1 MPTINEEAIAILLN
15 VLNYLHVDN
24 KKKAFDEVIKALIKL
39 REDNSTDT
47 SAEPSVDIVDTSAE
61 PSVDIVDAPIV
72 DTSVDIVAAPSVD
85 TSVDIVAA
93 PSVDT
98 SVDIVAAPSVNTSVD
113 IVAAPSVDTSVDI
126 VAAPSVNTS
135 VDIVAVPSV
144 NTSVDI
150 VAVPSVDTNTVY
162 SSSVGMCADNSVKTS
177 FDISVVTTASKSVI
191 TSTSK
196 SVVSSNGKS
205 VVSSS
210 GKSVVTSGG
219 NTVRSRWCDYE
230 DEDDSDNDD
239 NNKKT
244 TFSYSQIVT
253 SKIPTTIIPREN
265 SKIVQV
271 KPTEPVKKLPMWF
284 TTIRYYDIQN
294 YIDMSNTK
302 SRDVNTILENMFA
315 LNMTNS
321 KIISVKKYS
330 EGVKII
336 FTIPDSEFKNA
347 LFKDSHS
354 GVKYKLGNIIFSEHE
369 HYHVPSQY
377 K

>member
-61 PSVDIVDAPIV
+61 PSVDIVDTSAEP
-72 DTSVDIVAAPSVD
+72 SVDIVDAPSVN
-85 TSVDIVAA
+85 
-93 PSVDT
+93 T

-113 IVAAPSVDTSVDI
+113 IVAAPSV
-126 VAAPSVNTS
+126 NTS

-144 NTSVDI
+144 DIVAVPSVDI
-150 VAVPSVDTNTVY
+150 VAVPSVDTSIDTNIDTGVDISAALSVDTNTVY

-191 TSTSK
+191 TGTSK